1 MALKSS
7 KLTTAVRVVG
17 LVGGLGAFAL
27 ALRSIP
33 LDELR
38 SLLATSF
45 NLNFVAAL
53 IIWVLGLIFE
63 AYRWQV
69 MVNQRKHLSLLVAL
83 RLDAFNRL
91 TNLVLPFRAGE
102 AVRVM
107 GARKQIGID
116 TAYLVATIVNER
128 VFNTLLLS
136 LIALMLTWMVP
147 QLGPF
152 RLVAVAVNVA
162 LLFGALWF
170 LKNGTAQRGD
180 NKVELKTEG
189 MVLKARLS
197 DHWQRF
203 VAGTSILRNPRVFTR
218 VTISSVASWCLIWLA
233 LFLLLRNYS
242 PDQPVLAAWT
252 LWLIMNVAT
261 LLPVTPSNLGPFQ
274 WACILALSFFGVSQT
289 EAVAFSMLLLA
300 VRVPAALI
308 IGLAGML
315 PWLASGLK
323 QKKWSVENSGCRSQP
338 LGVHERSYCETTP

>member
-7 KLTTAVRVVG
+7 KLTTALRVVG

-27 ALRSIP
+27 AFRSIP
-33 LDELR
+33 LDELK

-53 IIWVLGLIFE
+53 IAWVVGLVFE

-69 MVNQRKHLSLLVAL
+69 MVNQREHLSLLVAL
-83 RLDAFNRL
+83 RLDALNRL

-107 GARKQIGID
+107 GARKHTGID
-116 TAYLVATIVNER
+116 TAYLVATVVNER

-136 LIALMLTWMVP
+136 LIALLLTWMVP
-147 QLGPF
+147 QLRPF
-152 RLVAVAVNVA
+152 RLITVAVNV
-162 LLFGALWF
+162 LWLFGALWF
-170 LKNGTAQRGD
+170 LKNGTARRGD
-180 NKVELKTEG
+180 NNVKLKTER
-189 MVLKARLS
+189 MVLKVRLS
-197 DHWQRF
+197 DHWRKF
-203 VAGTSILRNPRVFTR
+203 AAGTAILRNPYVLARVA
-218 VTISSVASWCLIWLA
+218 ISSVASWCLIWLA
-233 LFLLLRNYS
+233 LFLLLKSFS

-300 VRVPAALI
+300 IRVPAALI
-308 IGLAGML
+308 IGFAGML
-315 PWLASGLK
+315 PWLASG
-323 QKKWSVENSGCRSQP
+323 
-338 LGVHERSYCETTP
+338 